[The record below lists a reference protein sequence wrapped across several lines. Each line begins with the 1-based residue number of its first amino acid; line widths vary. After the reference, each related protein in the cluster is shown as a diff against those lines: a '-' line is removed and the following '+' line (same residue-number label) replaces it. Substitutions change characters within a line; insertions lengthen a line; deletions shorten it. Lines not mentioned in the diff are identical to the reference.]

1 MDSSLNSAQEASA
14 STILHFGI
22 LYSLNLSLSSKY
34 SFARSCNTMVDPA
47 QTLESEIQVE
57 VIQVFLEETSKVRP
71 T

>member
-1 MDSSLNSAQEASA
+1 MDFSLNSAQEASA

-22 LYSLNLSLSSKY
+22 FYYLNLSLSSKH
-34 SFARSCNTMVDPA
+34 SFARPCNTMVDPA
-47 QTLESEIQVE
+47 LTLESEIQVE